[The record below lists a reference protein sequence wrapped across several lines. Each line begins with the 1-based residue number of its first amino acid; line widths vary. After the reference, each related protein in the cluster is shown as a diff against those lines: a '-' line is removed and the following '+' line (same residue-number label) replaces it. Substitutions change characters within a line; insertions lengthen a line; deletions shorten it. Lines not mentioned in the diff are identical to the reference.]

1 MAKYTT
7 LVRSICEAKGGFD
20 EEMGASHVDTVIGVA
35 WNDIFT
41 TQCTFFDEAY
51 RPVLCKKILKH
62 YYMKEIGYETV
73 GLWQMAMNRKLEE
86 IMPYYNQLYRSELIE
101 FNPMYNMDLEKT
113 RSIEGSKIGSG
124 SSSGGNSLSET
135 VNDTKQT
142 TGNESKSV
150 ASRNTEEID
159 TTGSETTKDTSV
171 AEGSD
176 STTTARNVTV
186 NEDINVIDTGAKR
199 DAYSD
204 TPQGTITN
212 VEDNAYLTN
221 FRKIMDNRSV
231 VTDDDTV
238 TDEDITSNGSSDYS
252 STDNG
257 TKNTSGTKD
266 SVLIG
271 SENTIKNN
279 TVNEL
284 ESKTKT
290 NTGTNNSQTSN
301 SLATTEDYVEHTVGN
316 NGSWNFSRLLQDF
329 RDTFLN
335 IDMMVINEFK
345 GLFMGLW

>member
-41 TQCTFFDEAY
+41 TQCHFFDETY

-86 IMPYYNQLYRSELIE
+86 IMPYYNKLYESELIE
-101 FNPMYNMDLEKT
+101 FNPMYNMDLEKS
-113 RSIEGSKIGSG
+113 RSIAGSKTGSTTGTGG
-124 SSSGGNSLSET
+124 SSLSET

-142 TGNESKSV
+142 TGNESKSLS
-150 ASRNTEEID
+150 SRNTEEID
-159 TTGSETTKDTSV
+159 TTGSETTRDTSV
-171 AEGSD
+171 AEGND

-186 NEDINVIDTGAKR
+186 NEDIDVTGTGAKR

-204 TPQGTITN
+204 TPQGSLSN

-221 FRKIMDNRSV
+221 YRKITDNNST
-231 VTDDDTV
+231 VTNDDTV
-238 TDEDITSNGSSDYS
+238 TDEDVTSSGSSDYS

-266 SVLIG
+266 SVLTG

-284 ESKTKT
+284 QSKTKT
-290 NTGTNNSQTSN
+290 NTGSTNSRTDNT
-301 SLATTEDYVEHTVGN
+301 LATTENYIEHVVGN